1 MPPGHW
7 QESGYHCY
15 AESMEYRRIIALLL
29 VLVSAQAFA
38 QAYRWVDENGVVH
51 YSDRPQPG
59 AEEIVLPESNTVRMR
74 TVAPRPRQSEP
85 PPEKP
90 DYESIAIASPAA
102 EDTLW
107 NIGGNLTVNV
117 AVQPGLQQGH
127 RVRLYVDGR
136 ERIFETT
143 TIELTE
149 IYRGAHNLQAEIID
163 ESGQLKIRSEPI
175 RFYVQQTSVLTPP

>member
-1 MPPGHW
+1 
-7 QESGYHCY
+7 
-15 AESMEYRRIIALLL
+15 
-29 VLVSAQAFA
+29 
-38 QAYRWVDENGVVH
+38 
-51 YSDRPQPG
+51 
-59 AEEIVLPESNTVRMR
+59 MR

-85 PPEKP
+85 EPDKP

-102 EDTLW
+102 ETTLW
-107 NIGGNLTVNV
+107 NIGGTLTVNV
-117 AVQPGLQQGH
+117 AVQPGLQRGH

-136 ERIFETT
+136 ERMFETT

-175 RFYVQQTSVLTPP
+175 RFYVQQTSVLRPP